1 MLPYSNAL
9 NMPSLIGL
17 GVFAEIN
24 KLKQYAKTLWSICL
38 IINLSLQE
46 ELKQTSSLKPYRNL
60 SITLIFNK
68 NRRPGPFYIII

>member
-24 KLKQYAKTLWSICL
+24 KLKQYAKTL
-38 IINLSLQE
+38 
-46 ELKQTSSLKPYRNL
+46 
-60 SITLIFNK
+60 
-68 NRRPGPFYIII
+68 